1 MNGNP
6 QLSDRAGN
14 VIENLACRIAER
26 SGGRIAANH
35 LLPYLPVSLAVVDA
49 CLAEMVDGT
58 SVLTEEADNVRWYE
72 FPAYSDSPPR
82 DGMLAVETCVACDT
96 DVPRRPGRVVC
107 PACTDVLRHELNALA
122 DRTAWPAQAVYEHE
136 VLHLAADHGGP
147 VRAEALAGRSRY
159 TLRNM
164 RGKLEAMT
172 LGKHLRQELNSENGA
187 LTYHF
192 PRINYPKDLYRRNAQ
207 VIREYPASMTEEL
220 QLRLVRIIIALAIL
234 MFGLFALAF
243 FGVPF
248 PILVASFFVGG
259 IALAAGIWMHRIEP
273 AEE

>member
-1 MNGNP
+1 MKGNP

-14 VIENLACRIAER
+14 VVENLACRIAER

-49 CLAEMVDGT
+49 CLADMVDGT
-58 SVLTEEADNVRWYE
+58 SVLTEETDGVRWYE
-72 FPAYSDSPPR
+72 FPAYSSAPPHG
-82 DGMLAVETCVACDT
+82 GMLSVETCVACDT
-96 DVPRRPGRVVC
+96 DVPRRTGRVVC
-107 PACTDVLRHELNALA
+107 PACTDVLRRELNTLA
-122 DRTAWPAQAVYEHE
+122 DRTGWPAQAVYEHE
-136 VLHLAADHGGP
+136 LLYLAADHAGP

-164 RGKLEAMT
+164 RGKLEAMA
-172 LGKHLRQELNSENGA
+172 LGKHVRQELDAGEGA
-187 LTYHF
+187 ITYHF
-192 PRINYPKDLYRRNAQ
+192 PQIDYPRELYRRNIQ

-220 QLRLVRIIIALAIL
+220 QLKLVRIIIALAAL

-259 IALAAGIWMHRIEP
+259 VVLAAGIWMHRIEP
-273 AEE
+273 AED